1 MSISWPR
8 LLIRPGAPLL
18 AALVAVA
25 PAGAWAAGH
34 PASRDAQ
41 VLLVDDATPPKAMP
55 DGVQAELPTT
65 TLVQHPTPE
74 CGADEDPVAPSG
86 GAAAPNLGFFTL
98 NVTKYSEWSNGKVV
112 STWSNSAETFLR
124 CLNPPS

>member
-1 MSISWPR
+1 MM
-8 LLIRPGAPLL
+8 
-18 AALVAVA
+18 
-25 PAGAWAAGH
+25 PACVRAAGH
-34 PASRDAQ
+34 PAFLGADV
-41 VLLVDDATPPKAMP
+41 VLVADPATPKAMP
-55 DGVQAELPTT
+55 NGVHAELPTT

-74 CGADEDPVAPSG
+74 CGADEDPAAPSG

-112 STWSNSAETFLR
+112 STWSNRAETFLR